1 MGHRE
6 PPRLSTRRLV
16 LRGFLDTDV
25 EPLADMNADPEV
37 MRYLGGARAR
47 DWSAATI
54 DRCRAQWDRLGYG
67 RFAIEDAESHAFL
80 GWVTIEPVER
90 EAYAD
95 DVEIGWRLARAHW
108 GRGVATEAAGASLDW
123 AFATLPVDRVLA
135 IADPANEASIAVMRR
150 LGMTQLAT
158 LRDDDGASTVWALA
172 RPASASP
179 PA

>member
-95 DVEIGWRLARAHW
+95 DVEIGWRRRAPT
-108 GRGVATEAAGASLDW
+108 GVAASR
-123 AFATLPVDRVLA
+123 P
-135 IADPANEASIAVMRR
+135 RR
-150 LGMTQLAT
+150 RGRRWTG
-158 LRDDDGASTVWALA
+158 RSRHCRSTV
-172 RPASASP
+172 SSP
-179 PA
+179 SPTPPTRRRSQ